1 MVPASLRQREPQ
13 AELPVA
19 PRVALR
25 VGLTAELQAALRG
38 LPTHRQTVPRR
49 EHRLR
54 PTVQARLL
62 LRLSTLLQ
70 SSS

>member
-19 PRVALR
+19 PRVAL
-25 VGLTAELQAALRG
+25 TAELPVELRG